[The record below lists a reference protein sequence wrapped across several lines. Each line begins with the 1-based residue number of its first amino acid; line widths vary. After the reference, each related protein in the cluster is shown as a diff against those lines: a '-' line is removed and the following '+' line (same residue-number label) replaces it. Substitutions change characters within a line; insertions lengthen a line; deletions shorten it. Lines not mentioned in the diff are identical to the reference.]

1 MKGPMPLELPKYEPT
16 PIPKALKQKPKES
29 KITFQGVGQTGI
41 RFLIPQRK
49 LGFEDYLSFVAVT
62 LFIFF
67 MSYMCYRMVVMWGT
81 LGWILSTLVVM
92 AIMAFIAYEFLHF
105 KESQALEI
113 QPGYF
118 KVFKTS
124 PLGNKEFVIPIR
136 DILKVQVATSS
147 PTVTYIDHK
156 DGESKEL
163 IFLEYSSRR
172 EKEWFVVLLRS
183 VVYNLTKRII

>member
-67 MSYMCYRMVVMWGT
+67 MC
-81 LGWILSTLVVM
+81 WIRGGRGRRYPLHALLKKLSTTPSM
-92 AIMAFIAYEFLHF
+92 
-105 KESQALEI
+105 
-113 QPGYF
+113 
-118 KVFKTS
+118 
-124 PLGNKEFVIPIR
+124 
-136 DILKVQVATSS
+136 
-147 PTVTYIDHK
+147 
-156 DGESKEL
+156 
-163 IFLEYSSRR
+163 
-172 EKEWFVVLLRS
+172 
-183 VVYNLTKRII
+183 